1 MISGLHTI
9 VYAQDAARAREFL
22 RDVLGLGWVDAG
34 DGWLV
39 FAAPPT
45 EVAVHPTD
53 AASSGRA
60 ELYLMCDDVT
70 TTVAALTAKGVEFT
84 SPVADRGWGLVT
96 SLRVPG
102 AGEIGLYEPRHPTA
116 L

>member
-22 RDVLGLGWVDAG
+22 RDVLGLRWVDAG